1 MSPATKSDSENRATS
16 ISVEVGPRLAADEAG
31 DALRRQAGLF
41 GGAHDA
47 AHLVTDVTGDAALGL
62 AQRRPLAKRA
72 PAFAALMPAAELA
85 LTVVAL
91 MAELTLAVATVA
103 RAATTLAA
111 ELTPAVVTV
120 ARAVAAVTWAATF
133 FVAERP
139 LPASSPVRAIVSL
152 MDNNRNLGQFA
163 FSLCIYPALGRFGL
177 SSAPIPRSRLALRS
191 FPCVLN
197 IY

>member
-85 LTVVAL
+85 LTV
-91 MAELTLAVATVA
+91 ATVA

-111 ELTPAVVTV
+111 ELTPAVATV

>member
-1 MSPATKSDSENRATS
+1 M
-16 ISVEVGPRLAADEAG
+16 PRLATDKAG
-31 DALRRQAGLF
+31 DALRRQPGFF

-47 AHLVTDVTGDAALGL
+47 AHLVTNLTGGLALGL

-85 LTVVAL
+85 LTVAAL
-91 MAELTLAVATVA
+91 MAELTPAVA
-103 RAATTLAA
+103 
-111 ELTPAVVTV
+111 TV

-163 FSLCIYPALGRFGL
+163 FSLCVYPALGRCGL
-177 SSAPIPRSRLALRS
+177 SSAPVPRSRLALSS